1 MVKVL
6 QAMGDTTYG
15 YHLSQKN
22 NKRKT
27 QDLFKTLQKTV
38 FIILRFAGD
47 MTFLQKFKVLQ
58 FCVLIFALEISL

>member
-15 YHLSQKN
+15 YHLSQKS

-27 QDLFKTLQKTV
+27 QYLFKTLKKTAF
-38 FIILRFAGD
+38 FILQFAGD
-47 MTFLQKFKVLQ
+47 MKFLQKFKVLQ